1 MADAPIPRNL
11 EPVGSA
17 LERGVTWDRLQD
29 QIGWYDRKSAA
40 AQRSYKRAK
49 VVELVVAAAVP
60 PLAAL
65 GASTA
70 VVSVV
75 ASLVVVLEGLQHLF
89 QWNEHWI
96 AYRSTCEALK
106 HERYLYL
113 ASAGPYASASNPT
126 AFLAERVEGLVSQE
140 HAKWTSTQQE
150 GSKGSD
156 GAGRQ

>member
-1 MADAPIPRNL
+1 MADVPVPRSL
-11 EPVGSA
+11 EPVESG
-17 LERGVTWDRLQD
+17 RTPDVTWERLED
-29 QIGWYDRKSAA
+29 QIGWYDRKSRA
-40 AQRSYKRAK
+40 AQHSYKRVK
-49 VVELVVAAAVP
+49 VIELVVAASVP

-65 GASTA
+65 EVSP
-70 VVSVV
+70 VVVTIV

-113 ASAGPYASASNPT
+113 ARAGPYAAPSDPRAL
-126 AFLAERVEGLVSQE
+126 LAERVEGLVSQE

-150 GSKGSD
+150 ASR
-156 GAGRQ
+156 GAETPGR